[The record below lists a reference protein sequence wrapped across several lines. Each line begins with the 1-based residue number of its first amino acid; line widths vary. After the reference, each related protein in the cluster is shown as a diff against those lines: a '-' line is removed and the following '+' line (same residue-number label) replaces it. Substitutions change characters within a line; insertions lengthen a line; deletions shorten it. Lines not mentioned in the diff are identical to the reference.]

1 MINILKNF
9 LLLMLVAMNIQAQQ
23 FKSHIGLNDRLMNSF
38 LLCDRAVNESIIAKY
53 EEVDIARYN
62 EEYVKFSICSK
73 KADEVALNLV
83 LTSKLNC
90 SKATHIMFK
99 HELVCQIS
107 LDAYYAN
114 NDNEYMQR
122 KAGQEVQACLKLIT
136 KICDDYLTEKNI
148 PKAN

>member
-1 MINILKNF
+1 
-9 LLLMLVAMNIQAQQ
+9 
-23 FKSHIGLNDRLMNSF
+23 MNSF
-38 LLCDRAVNESIIAKY
+38 LLCDRAVNESLIAKY

-90 SKATHIMFK
+90 TKAAQIMFK

-107 LDAYYAN
+107 MDAYHAN
-114 NDNEYMQR
+114 AGNLYIQK
-122 KAGQEVQACLKLIT
+122 KADEEVQGCLRLIA

-148 PKAN
+148 P